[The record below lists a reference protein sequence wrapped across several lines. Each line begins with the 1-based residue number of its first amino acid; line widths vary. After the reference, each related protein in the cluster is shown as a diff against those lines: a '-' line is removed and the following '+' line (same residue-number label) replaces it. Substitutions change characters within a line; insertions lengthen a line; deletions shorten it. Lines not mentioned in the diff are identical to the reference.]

1 MNGASGGR
9 SPDEADRS
17 PPSEAMRWEEAEV
30 FIQVIQGK
38 VADAE
43 GVRAAMDRWGR
54 DLQPGATGWLGT
66 TGGITD
72 DGMFVATVRFDSAE
86 AARRNSERPEQAAW
100 WSQTETCF
108 DGPVTFFDCPQ
119 VDVWMQGGSDDAGFV
134 QVMEGHT
141 SDADRMRELMQRYTD
156 EMHRL
161 RPEIIGATV
170 ALHGDGAFVETVYFT
185 SEAEARKGES
195 APPPEEMARALNGE
209 LMDNVS
215 FLDLHQPWLVSPAGT
230 GRGGSRP

>member
-72 DGMFVATVRFDSAE
+72 DGMVR
-86 AARRNSERPEQAAW
+86 R
-100 WSQTETCF
+100 
-108 DGPVTFFDCPQ
+108 
-119 VDVWMQGGSDDAGFV
+119 
-134 QVMEGHT
+134 
-141 SDADRMRELMQRYTD
+141 DRAV
-156 EMHRL
+156 RL
-161 RPEIIGATV
+161 
-170 ALHGDGAFVETVYFT
+170 
-185 SEAEARKGES
+185 
-195 APPPEEMARALNGE
+195 
-209 LMDNVS
+209 
-215 FLDLHQPWLVSPAGT
+215 
-230 GRGGSRP
+230 GRGRSAQQ